1 MINKLFVWAGEV
13 FDLLADFVIPL
24 TIGKHTYHVSYLT
37 LIIAGLSV
45 LFFVNLFWKGA
56 RA

>member
-1 MINKLFVWAGEV
+1 MINKIFVWVGHV
-13 FDLLADFVIPL
+13 FDLLADFAIPL
-24 TIGKHTYHVSYLT
+24 TIGDHTYHVSYLT
-37 LIIAGLSV
+37 LFIACLSV